1 MRANQCCQVRCKV
14 RCSPALHDATQHHP
28 KSAQVVGNTG
38 ALHATLHSVAV
49 RCVAPLSKGATQHA
63 TQRNGNRSHRGAAQP
78 SAMGVGDAV
87 ATCSGAASRI
97 SGAAWWWLRPTG
109 TSPGP
114 SAGTGPAA
122 PVRPRS
128 KNSKIR
134 ATAQVGA
141 CSRPLPPYGLRSVV
155 GHLPPPVSG
164 SVCGCFLGTCP
175 GPLAAG
181 LASAWARGPGPLLPV
196 VEANS
201 YGR

>member
-141 CSRPLPPYGLRSVV
+141 CSRPLPPYGLRFSRSAIFLLLFRKRY
-155 GHLPPPVSG
+155 GLLPW
-164 SVCGCFLGTCP
+164 GTCP
-175 GPLAAG
+175 APWPGFG
-181 LASAWARGPGPLLPV
+181 LRLGQGAGPLLCWWRTCGYV
-196 VEANS
+196 
-201 YGR
+201 R